1 MQILCEFQGLC
12 YSTCQNKSPFAA
24 GNAFNAALSTC
35 CFARTDL
42 GWFVGVLSSGSRVVV
57 ARLTAKFTRF
67 SQQFPFQAQSLSAVM
82 RP

>member
-35 CFARTDL
+35 FVRTDL
-42 GWFVGVLSSGSRVVV
+42 GWFVAVLSSGPGVVV
-57 ARLTAKFTRF
+57 VRLTAKFTRF